1 MTNTHQGTAFRYHNE
16 LGLVMVGGGNGGTK
30 VTATLDGQTFQVLDA
45 VQGWAKEWSLGLQF
59 FSSCML
65 HHRLSVC
72 L

>member
-45 VQGWAKEWSLGLQF
+45 VYATLPVKFLGFKVLR
-59 FSSCML
+59 SP
-65 HHRLSVC
+65 
-72 L
+72 